1 MKKVRKAVIPAAGL
15 GTRVLPA
22 TKVMPKEMLP
32 IVDKPAIQYIV
43 EEAAASG
50 IEDILIITNRGK
62 GLLEDHFDRAPELER
77 RLAGDPAKEAI
88 LNQVVGIS
96 KLANIFYV
104 RQKET
109 KGLGHAI
116 GCAREFVGD
125 EPFAVLYGDDVIL
138 GEDPACGQLMRAYE
152 QFGSGVVGVK
162 EVSREAIRKYSSLK
176 VEHIQDN
183 YFRCTNMVEKPQ
195 PGQEFSLYSILGR
208 CVLPPEIFDILD
220 NTPPGAGGEIQLT
233 DAMATL
239 ARRDGMTAVDFTG
252 TRYDMGNK
260 LGIMQASVEVALRH
274 PEIGEDFRAYLKELC
289 KTL

>member
-183 YFRCTNMVEKPQ
+183 YFRCTDMVEKPQ

-260 LGIMQASVEVALRH
+260 LGIMQASVEAALRH